1 MKWGSTM
8 QIWPEGVRRQSEAAF
23 FKSQTTRVERL
34 YMRDHGIVDQKFVN
48 DFLVPWQVYQE
59 FSEGQTVQYVYKKEQ
74 KKENNN
80 KKWTEKKINRV

>member
-1 MKWGSTM
+1 M

-48 DFLVPWQVYQE
+48 DFLVP
-59 FSEGQTVQYVYKKEQ
+59 
-74 KKENNN
+74 
-80 KKWTEKKINRV
+80 

>member
-1 MKWGSTM
+1 MEWGSTM

-74 KKENNN
+74 KRKTTIRNEQR
-80 KKWTEKKINRV
+80 KK

>member
-1 MKWGSTM
+1 MEWGSTM

-74 KKENNN
+74 KRKTTIRNEQR
-80 KKWTEKKINRV
+80 KKINRV